1 MFVDQRLWE
10 FTEGVRWRIALVV
23 VVGVLAAVVGIL
35 RLALLGWL
43 VAALYRGAGIAELAP
58 AIALVAAVM
67 VLRGA
72 LEHWRTMIAHRSAAR
87 VQLALRERLF
97 DQVVRL
103 GPAYF
108 GLERTGEVLLS
119 VVEGVEQLEIWF
131 GQYLPQLFVAALTPF
146 VVFAMMAFVDLPS
159 AGILLAFAMISL
171 IAPSAFHRWDVRNSV
186 RRQHAYSAFA
196 AEFLDAV
203 QGLATLK
210 AFGQG
215 EARGRLLAARA
226 HEVFRT
232 TMWVLATNTLTR
244 GITDTGI
251 AVGAAVALGFG
262 VYRVSEG
269 TMEIAALLIVLMM
282 GIEVFRPQRELRELL
297 HQGMNGQSA
306 AQGIVQVLDAAPVV
320 EPHLGAR
327 RVASM
332 PATIRFEDVAF
343 TYPGGRRPAHR
354 RLDFS
359 VAAGE
364 RVGFVGASG
373 AGKTTIVRLLMR
385 FYDPGAGR
393 VRVGGH
399 DLRSLHP
406 EDLHRQIAVVNQDT
420 YLFHGTVEDNLRL
433 GKPGASAE
441 ELEAAARAANAHEF
455 IVRLPQGYDTV
466 VGERGIRLS
475 GGQRQR
481 VAIAR
486 ALLRDA
492 PILILDEALSA
503 VDARNEAIIQ
513 EALDRL
519 MQGRT
524 SLIFAHRLSSVIGA
538 DRILVLDEGGVV
550 ESGTHRELMTRRGH
564 YHALMSAQAEEG
576 ASVDEAMRALDGG
589 GEAAGAPPA
598 PGPLPAYE
606 ASPEPEDA
614 IVEAQGMGWL
624 AAFREL
630 CGYIVPW
637 KGKLT
642 ATFLFGILRV
652 GCLIGVGI
660 FGALAVAAVKTGEPF
675 GVWLVA
681 LGLVAPLAGI
691 LHWLESWFAHDMAFR
706 LLAEMRIALFEKLN
720 RLAPAYL
727 VRRRTGDLVAMAT
740 HDVELVE
747 YFFAHTVTP
756 AFVAALVPVAVLG
769 VLAHHGGLL
778 AVGLLPFLLVV
789 GLSPVLS
796 RRRLDELGS
805 RAREALGNLNAHTV
819 DTIQGLGEIAAFE
832 HAPIRRAQFLDRVNR
847 HLEMRVPFF
856 RDLSVQKALLEI
868 ATGLGGLVVVSA
880 AVHLTH
886 RGALASELVPLL
898 ALLAMSAFLP
908 VSEIAQIGRQLADT
922 LGSTR
927 RLHAVRTEKVAVA
940 DGPGAEPIPGAPAL
954 ELEHVDFEYLSRRPV
969 LRDLSLGVPSGHT
982 LALVGP
988 SGAGKTTAAHLL
1000 LRFWDPQAG
1009 TVRMYGQPLARYR
1022 LDALRDRIAL
1032 VSQDTYLF
1040 NDTLRSNILMARPE
1054 ASEEALMEAV
1064 ARASLDDFVNAL
1076 PEGLDTRVGERGM
1089 RLSGGQRQRVAIAR
1103 AFLKDAP
1110 ILVLDE
1116 ATSHLDALNEAA
1128 VRDALEALMKERTTV
1143 VIAHR
1148 LSTVRDAD
1156 RIVVLDE
1163 GRAVEQG
1170 AHAVLMQSGG
1180 LYQRLVA
1187 RQLAVEAPEARPETR
1202 YSTA

>member
-1 MFVDQRLWE
+1 MFIDRRLWE
-10 FTEGVRWRIALVV
+10 FTDGVRGRIALVV
-23 VVGVLAAVVGIL
+23 VAGILAAVVGIL

-43 VAALYRGAGIAELAP
+43 VAALYRGAGLAELGP
-58 AIALVAAVM
+58 AVALVAGVM

-72 LEHWRTMIAHRSAAR
+72 LEHWRTMIAHRTAAR
-87 VQLALRERLF
+87 VQLALRQRLF
-97 DQVVRL
+97 DQVIRL

-119 VVEGVEQLEIWF
+119 VVEGVEQLETWF
-131 GQYLPQLFVAALTPF
+131 GQYLPQLYVSALTPF

-159 AGILLAFAMISL
+159 AGILLAFAMVSL
-171 IAPSAFHRWDVRNSV
+171 IAPSAFHRWDVRNSG
-186 RRQHAYSAFA
+186 RRQQAYSAFA

-215 EARGRLLAARA
+215 AERGRLLASRA
-226 HEVFRT
+226 HEVFRA

-244 GITDTGI
+244 GITDIGI

-262 VYRVSEG
+262 AVRVSEG
-269 TMEIAALLIVLMM
+269 TMELGALLIVLMM

-297 HQGMNGQSA
+297 HQGMMGQSA
-306 AQGIVQVLDAAPVV
+306 AAGIVQVLDAAPVV
-320 EPHLGAR
+320 APNLEAP
-327 RVASM
+327 RVSSM
-332 PATIRFEDVAF
+332 PATLRFENVAF

-354 RLDFS
+354 SLDFA
-359 VAAGE
+359 VGEGE

-385 FYDPGAGR
+385 FHDPDAGA
-393 VRVGGH
+393 VYVGGH
-399 DLRSLHP
+399 DLRTLHP
-406 EDLHRQIAVVNQDT
+406 ADLHRQIAVVNQDT

-433 GKPGASAE
+433 GRPDASGE
-441 ELEAAARAANAHEF
+441 QLVQAARAANAHEF

-481 VAIAR
+481 IAIAR

-503 VDARNEAIIQ
+503 VDAKNEAVIQ

-519 MQGRT
+519 MRGRT

-538 DRILVLDEGGVV
+538 DRILVLERGGIA
-550 ESGTHRELMTRRGH
+550 ESGTHRELMAMRGH

-576 ASVDEAMRALDGG
+576 ASVDETMRVLDGEPDPSDG
-589 GEAAGAPPA
+589 NPP
-598 PGPLPAYE
+598 PAYE
-606 ASPEPEDA
+606 ASQEPTDA
-614 IVEAQGMGWL
+614 IIEAQGMGWL

-642 ATFLFGILRV
+642 ATFLFGLARV

-660 FGALAVAAVKTGEPF
+660 FSALTVAAVKTGEPY
-675 GVWLVA
+675 GVWLLA
-681 LGLVAPLAGI
+681 LGIAAPFAGL

-706 LLAEMRIALFEKLN
+706 LLAEMRIALYRKLD

-756 AFVAALVPVAVLG
+756 AFVAVLVPVAVLG
-769 VLAHHGGLL
+769 VLGHHGLPL
-778 AVGLLPFLLVV
+778 ALALLPFLLVV
-789 GLSPVLS
+789 GMSPVLS

-805 RAREALGNLNAHTV
+805 HAREALGNMNAHTV

-832 HAPIRRAQFLDRVNR
+832 HAPIRRAQFVDRVTR
-847 HLEMRVPFF
+847 HLEIRLPFF
-856 RDLSVQKALLEI
+856 RDLSLQKALLEA
-868 ATGLGGLVVVSA
+868 ATGLGGLIVVVV

-886 RGALASELVPLL
+886 QGELASELVPLL

-927 RLHAVRTEKVAVA
+927 RLHAVRTEKVEVE
-940 DGPGAEPIPGAPAL
+940 DGPGAVPVAGAPAL
-954 ELEHVDFEYLSRRPV
+954 EFEHVDFEYLRGRPV
-969 LRDLSLGVPSGHT
+969 LRDLSFRVPEGRT
-982 LALVGP
+982 VALVGP

-1000 LRFWDPQAG
+1000 LRFWDPKAG
-1009 TVRMYGQPLARYR
+1009 TVRMYGEPMRRYR
-1022 LDALRDRIAL
+1022 LDALRERIAL

-1040 NDTLRSNILMARPE
+1040 NETLRGNILMARPE
-1054 ASEEALMEAV
+1054 ASEEELMDAV
-1064 ARASLDDFVNAL
+1064 ARASLDDFVDAL

-1128 VRDALEALMKERTTV
+1128 VRRALEELMVDRTTV

-1156 RIVVLDE
+1156 TIVVMDE
-1163 GRAVEQG
+1163 GRVVEQG
-1170 AHAVLMQSGG
+1170 THASLMRRGG

-1187 RQLAVEAPEARPETR
+1187 HQLAGGVSEPGAPAAA
-1202 YSTA
+1202 SLSAG

>member
-1 MFVDQRLWE
+1 MFFDRRLWE
-10 FTEGVRWRIALVV
+10 FTEGVRGRVAFVV
-23 VVGVLAAVVGIL
+23 AVGILAAVVGIL

-43 VAALYRGAGIAELAP
+43 VAALYRGAGLGELGP
-58 AIALVAAVM
+58 ALALVAGVM

-72 LEHWRTMIAHRSAAR
+72 LEHWRTMIAHRTAAR
-87 VQLALRERLF
+87 VQLALRQRLF

-119 VVEGVEQLEIWF
+119 VVEGVEQLETWF
-131 GQYLPQLFVAALTPF
+131 GQYLPQIFVSALTPF

-159 AGILLAFAMISL
+159 AGILLAFAMVSL
-171 IAPSAFHRWDVRNSV
+171 IAPSAFHRWDVRNSG
-186 RRQHAYSAFA
+186 RRQRAYSAFA

-215 EARGRLLAARA
+215 AERGRLLAARA
-226 HEVFRT
+226 HDVFRA

-262 VYRVSEG
+262 VWRVDAG
-269 TMEIAALLIVLMM
+269 TMELSALLIVLMM

-297 HQGMNGQSA
+297 HQGMIGQSA

-320 EPHLGAR
+320 EPNLEAAR
-327 RVASM
+327 VESL
-332 PATIRFEDVAF
+332 PPTLRFENVAF

-354 RLDFS
+354 DLDFT
-359 VAAGE
+359 VAEGE

-385 FYDPGAGR
+385 FYDPDGGA
-393 VRVGGH
+393 VYVGGH

-433 GKPGASAE
+433 GKPGASAG

-503 VDARNEAIIQ
+503 VDAQNEAVIQ
-513 EALDRL
+513 QALDRL

-538 DRILVLDEGGVV
+538 DRILVLDGDGVA
-550 ESGTHRELMTRRGH
+550 ESGTHRELMAMRGH
-564 YHALMSAQAEEG
+564 YHALMSAQAGEG
-576 ASVDEAMRALDGG
+576 AIVDEVVRAVNDRPVT
-589 GEAAGAPPA
+589 EDTDPPS
-598 PGPLPAYE
+598 PYE
-606 ASPEPEDA
+606 VSLEPTDA
-614 IVEAQGMGWL
+614 IIRAQGMGWL
-624 AAFREL
+624 DAFREL
-630 CGYIVPW
+630 CTHIVPW
-637 KGKLT
+637 KGKL
-642 ATFLFGILRV
+642 AVTFLFGVLRV
-652 GCLIGVGI
+652 ACLIGVGV

-675 GVWLVA
+675 VGYLVA
-681 LGLVAPLAGI
+681 LGLVAPFAGL

-706 LLAEMRIALFEKLN
+706 LLAEMRIALFQKLD

-756 AFVAALVPVAVLG
+756 AFVAVLVPVTVLG
-769 VLAHHGGLL
+769 VLMHHGWLL
-778 AVGLLPFLLVV
+778 AFALAPFLFVV

-796 RRRLDELGS
+796 RRRLDDLGS

-832 HAPIRRAQFLDRVNR
+832 HAPIRRAQFVDRATR
-847 HLEMRVPFF
+847 HLEIRLPFF
-856 RDLSVQKALLEI
+856 RDLTFQKAVLET
-868 ATGLGGLVVVSA
+868 ATGLGGLAVVGA
-880 AVHLTH
+880 AVYLTH
-886 RGALASELVPLL
+886 RGGLASELVPLL
-898 ALLAMSAFLP
+898 TLLAMSAFLP

-927 RLHAVRTEKVAVA
+927 RLYAVRTEKVEVD
-940 DGPGAEPIPGAPAL
+940 DGPGADPVAGAPAL
-954 ELEHVDFEYLSRRPV
+954 EFEHVEFEYLRGRPV
-969 LRDLSLGVPSGHT
+969 LRDLSFRVPTGHT
-982 LALVGP
+982 VALVGP

-1000 LRFWDPQAG
+1000 LRFWDPNSG
-1009 TVRMYGQPLARYR
+1009 TVRMDGQPLPRYR
-1022 LDALRDRIAL
+1022 LEALRDRIAL

-1040 NDTLRSNILMARPE
+1040 NETLRGNVLMARPE
-1054 ASEEALMEAV
+1054 ASEEELMEAV
-1064 ARASLDDFVNAL
+1064 ARASLDDFVSAV
-1076 PEGLDTRVGERGM
+1076 PDGLDTRVGERGM

-1110 ILVLDE
+1110 IIVLDE

-1128 VRDALEALMKERTTV
+1128 VRRALEDLMVERTTV

-1156 RIVVLDE
+1156 TIVVVEE
-1163 GRAVEQG
+1163 GRVVEQG
-1170 AHAVLMQSGG
+1170 THQSLMHKGG
-1180 LYQRLVA
+1180 LYRRLVA
-1187 RQLAVEAPEARPETR
+1187 HQLAGGAAEPEA
-1202 YSTA
+1202 SGQAQLMSA

>member
-1 MFVDQRLWE
+1 MFFDRRLWE
-10 FTEGVRWRIALVV
+10 FTGGVRGRIALVV
-23 VVGVLAAVVGIL
+23 AVGILAAVVGIL

-43 VAALYRGAGIAELAP
+43 VAALYRGADLAELGP
-58 AIALVAAVM
+58 AVALVAGVM

-72 LEHWRTMIAHRSAAR
+72 LEHWRTMIAHRTAAR
-87 VQLALRERLF
+87 VQLSLRQRLF

-119 VVEGVEQLEIWF
+119 VVEGVEQLETWF
-131 GQYLPQLFVAALTPF
+131 GQYLPQLFVSALTPF

-159 AGILLAFAMISL
+159 ACILLAFAMVSL
-171 IAPSAFHRWDVRNSV
+171 IAPSAFHRWDVRNSG
-186 RRQHAYSAFA
+186 RRQRAYSAFA

-215 EARGRLLAARA
+215 AERGRLLAARA
-226 HEVFRT
+226 HDVFRA

-262 VYRVSEG
+262 ALRVSEG
-269 TMEIAALLIVLMM
+269 AMELSALLIVLMM

-297 HQGMNGQSA
+297 HQGMIGQSA

-320 EPHLGAR
+320 EPNLEAS
-327 RVASM
+327 RVESM
-332 PATIRFEDVAF
+332 SPTLRFRNVAF

-354 RLDFS
+354 DLDFS
-359 VAAGE
+359 VAQGE

-385 FYDPGAGR
+385 FYDPDAGA
-393 VRVGGH
+393 VYVGGH
-399 DLRSLHP
+399 DLRTLHP
-406 EDLHRQIAVVNQDT
+406 ADLHRQIAVVNQDT

-433 GKPGASAE
+433 GKPDATME

-503 VDARNEAIIQ
+503 VDAQNEAVIQ

-538 DRILVLDEGGVV
+538 DRILVLDGIGIA
-550 ESGTHRELMTRRGH
+550 ESGTHRELMAKRGH

-576 ASVDEAMRALDGG
+576 ASVDEAIRVV
-589 GEAAGAPPA
+589 GEEPGAEEADPPSS
-598 PGPLPAYE
+598 YE
-606 ASPEPEDA
+606 VSLEPTDA
-614 IVEAQGMGWL
+614 IIKAQGMGWL

-630 CGYIVPW
+630 CTYIVPW
-637 KGKLT
+637 KGKLLV
-642 ATFLFGILRV
+642 TFLFGVLRV
-652 GCLIGVGI
+652 ACLIGVGV
-660 FGALAVAAVKTGEPF
+660 FGALTVAAVKTGEPF
-675 GVWLVA
+675 GAWLVA
-681 LGLVAPLAGI
+681 LGLVAPLAGL

-706 LLAEMRIALFEKLN
+706 LLAEMRIALFAKLD

-756 AFVAALVPVAVLG
+756 AFVAVLVPVTVLG
-769 VLAHHGGLL
+769 VLMHHGWLL
-778 AVGLLPFLLVV
+778 ALALLPFLLVV

-805 RAREALGNLNAHTV
+805 HAREALGNMNAHTV
-819 DTIQGLGEIAAFE
+819 DTIQGLSEIAAFE
-832 HAPIRRAQFLDRVNR
+832 HAPIRRAQFVERATR
-847 HLEMRVPFF
+847 HLEIRLPFF
-856 RDLSVQKALLEI
+856 RDLTFQKAVLET
-868 ATGLGGLVVVSA
+868 ATGLGGLVVVASA
-880 AVHLTH
+880 VYLTH
-886 RGALASELVPLL
+886 RDGLASELVPLL
-898 ALLAMSAFLP
+898 TLLAMSAFLP

-927 RLHAVRTEKVAVA
+927 RLYAVRTERVEVE
-940 DGPGAEPIPGAPAL
+940 DGPGAEPVSEAPTL
-954 ELEHVDFEYLSRRPV
+954 EFEHVEFEYLRGRPV
-969 LRDLSLGVPSGHT
+969 LRDLSFRVPTGHT
-982 LALVGP
+982 VALVGP

-1000 LRFWDPQAG
+1000 LRFWDPTAG
-1009 TVRMYGQPLARYR
+1009 TVRMDGQPLPLYR
-1022 LDALRDRIAL
+1022 LEALRDRIAL

-1040 NDTLRSNILMARPE
+1040 NETLRGNILMARPD
-1054 ASEEALMEAV
+1054 ASEEELMDAV
-1064 ARASLDDFVNAL
+1064 ARASLDDFVASV
-1076 PEGLDTRVGERGM
+1076 PDGLDTRVGERGM

-1116 ATSHLDALNEAA
+1116 ATSHLDAINEAL
-1128 VRDALEALMKERTTV
+1128 VRHALKDLMVDRSTV

-1156 RIVVLDE
+1156 TIVVMDE
-1163 GRAVEQG
+1163 GRIVEQG
-1170 AHAVLMQSGG
+1170 THASLMQRGG

-1187 RQLAVEAPEARPETR
+1187 HQLTGGTSEPEARSEAR
-1202 YSTA
+1202 LSTA

>member
-1 MFVDQRLWE
+1 MFFDRRLWE
-10 FTEGVRWRIALVV
+10 FTEGVRARIALVV
-23 VVGVLAAVVGIL
+23 VAGILAAIVGIL

-43 VAALYRGAGIAELAP
+43 VAALYRGADLRDLGP
-58 AIALVAAVM
+58 ALALVAGIM

-72 LEHWRTMIAHRSAAR
+72 LEHWRTMIAHRTAAR
-87 VQLALRERLF
+87 VQLALRQRLF

-119 VVEGVEQLEIWF
+119 VVEGVEQLETWF
-131 GQYLPQLFVAALTPF
+131 GQYLPQIFVSALTPF

-171 IAPSAFHRWDVRNSV
+171 IAPSAFHRWDVRNSA
-186 RRQHAYSAFA
+186 RRQRAYSAFA

-215 EARGRLLAARA
+215 AERGRLLAARA

-244 GITDTGI
+244 GITDTAI

-262 VYRVSEG
+262 AWRVSAG

-297 HQGMNGQSA
+297 HQGMIGQSA
-306 AQGIVQVLDAAPVV
+306 AHGIVQVLEAAPVV
-320 EPHLGAR
+320 EPNLEAPRAGSMS
-327 RVASM
+327 ASL
-332 PATIRFEDVAF
+332 RFEDVEF
-343 TYPGGRRPAHR
+343 TYPGGRRAAHR
-354 RLDFS
+354 RLDFA
-359 VAAGE
+359 VAEGE

-385 FYDPGAGR
+385 FYDPDAGA
-393 VRVGGH
+393 VYVGGH

-420 YLFHGTVEDNLRL
+420 YLFHGTVGDNLRL
-433 GKPGASAE
+433 GKPDASPG

-455 IVRLPQGYDTV
+455 IVHLPQGYDTV

-503 VDARNEAIIQ
+503 VDAQNEAVIQ

-538 DRILVLDEGGVV
+538 DRILVLDRGGIE
-550 ESGTHRELMTRRGH
+550 ESGTHRGLMAMRGL
-564 YHALMSAQAEEG
+564 YHSLMSGQAEEG
-576 ASVDEAMRALDGG
+576 ASLDEAIRTLDA
-589 GEAAGAPPA
+589 EPEPA
-598 PGPLPAYE
+598 VADLSPSYE
-606 ASPEPEDA
+606 ASLEPTDA
-614 IVEAQGMGWL
+614 IIEAQGMGWVD
-624 AAFREL
+624 AFREL
-630 CGYIVPW
+630 FAYIVPW
-637 KGKLT
+637 KGKL
-642 ATFLFGILRV
+642 ATTFALGVMRV
-652 GCLIGVGI
+652 GCLIGVGV
-660 FGALAVAAVKTGEPF
+660 FSALTVAAVKTGEPF
-675 GVWLVA
+675 GAYLVA
-681 LGLVAPLAGI
+681 LGLVAPFAGL

-706 LLAEMRIALFEKLN
+706 LLAEMRIDLFRKLDS
-720 RLAPAYL
+720 LAPAYL

-756 AFVAALVPVAVLG
+756 AFVAVLVPVAVVG
-769 VLAHHGGLL
+769 VLLQYGWLL
-778 AVGLLPFLLVV
+778 AVALLPFLLVV
-789 GLSPVLS
+789 GLSPLLS

-832 HAPIRRAQFLDRVNR
+832 HAPIRRAQFVDRVSR
-847 HLEMRVPFF
+847 HLEIRVPFF
-856 RDLSVQKALLEI
+856 RDLSFQKAVLES
-868 ATGLGGLVVVSA
+868 ATGLGGLMVVAA

-886 RGALASELVPLL
+886 RGSLASELVPLL
-898 ALLAMSAFLP
+898 TLLAMSAFLP

-927 RLHAVRTEKVAVA
+927 RLFAVRTEKVEVA
-940 DGPGAEPIPGAPAL
+940 DGPGAESVAGAPAL
-954 ELEHVDFEYLSRRPV
+954 EFEHVDFEYLRGRPV
-969 LRDLSLGVPSGHT
+969 LRDLSFRVPVGHT
-982 LALVGP
+982 IALVGP

-1000 LRFWDPQAG
+1000 LRFWDPRAG
-1009 TVRMYGQPLARYR
+1009 TVRMYGQPLPLYG
-1022 LDALRDRIAL
+1022 LDVLRDRVAL

-1040 NDTLRSNILMARPE
+1040 NETLRGNVLMARPE
-1054 ASEEALMEAV
+1054 ASEQELMDAV

-1076 PEGLDTRVGERGM
+1076 PDGLDTRVGERGM

-1128 VRDALEALMKERTTV
+1128 VRRALDDLMVDRTTV

-1156 RIVVLDE
+1156 TIVVLNE
-1163 GRAVEQG
+1163 GRVVEQG
-1170 AHAVLMQSGG
+1170 THQSLIRSAG

-1187 RQLAVEAPEARPETR
+1187 HQLAGGAPEPEPCVETPL
-1202 YSTA
+1202 SMA